1 MSLCYDQTN
10 WETANKYL
18 IMGLISFETLFETV
32 LLTIFLVLAK
42 GWGIIR
48 FYVMRDEATHVTVA
62 LGTVYLHYS
71 AFFVTIEI
79 PFLNKLV
86 KYFLA
91 VVYVILFYL
100 IVIKYLR
107 QNMNM
112 LNANVRH
119 AQSQLIPFLEQALI
133 LKREMITYFTA
144 AAVAYIVDQIL
155 NLVLF
160 SQFTTSLLATGA
172 YNLVIMHNELVS
184 LSCICCLLYALRSR
198 EWPPYFQLNVY
209 PLQFG
214 IPMMG
219 GDMLINNNGQG
230 ELRQRF
236 IPNILEMNLR
246 RKDYANLSQDQSFD
260 SRSSNTGKQIAI
272 INPIDNE
279 YLNRESIDEEKY
291 KEILIS
297 ELKLAK
303 IDSKKFNP
311 LEESV

>member
-1 MSLCYDQTN
+1 
-10 WETANKYL
+10 
-18 IMGLISFETLFETV
+18 
-32 LLTIFLVLAK
+32 
-42 GWGIIR
+42 
-48 FYVMRDEATHVTVA
+48 
-62 LGTVYLHYS
+62 
-71 AFFVTIEI
+71 
-79 PFLNKLV
+79 
-86 KYFLA
+86 
-91 VVYVILFYL
+91 
-100 IVIKYLR
+100 
-107 QNMNM
+107 MNM

-291 KEILIS
+291 KEMLIS

-303 IDSKKFNP
+303 IDNKKFNP